1 MTQAWD
7 GAAPPLLGWPLS
19 TAQEAEK
26 ECGRPPHL
34 RMSGPQASCRAQGT
48 SVGTQVPSP
57 VVEKEDHVGGANTE
71 CQVSHGQ
78 HTSFFLTKE
87 QSHAQMNEFSWKDVA
102 SALSLANMIL
112 GLFSIFCSFC
122 KKSPCA
128 SWMLLVSFL
137 LDMAIGAMTRHLNIC
152 STSGAKLNDLA
163 VFTTFGLASAL
174 LLGMDGPLNGFLAII
189 YVLAISV
196 HLCFYST
203 GIPFTYKGLPCPY
216 ASCVLASTSLLT
228 KGNTFILSCM
238 ASLMILFMMD
248 QSYYPHD
255 EILESENWKKMV
267 YLGGVILVFL
277 SPLSLT
283 AFYCLMWSL
292 SYIFFPDALWGKA
305 ACLNLQH
312 RRY

>member
-1 MTQAWD
+1 
-7 GAAPPLLGWPLS
+7 PLPS
-19 TAQEAEK
+19 
-26 ECGRPPHL
+26 RPPSIPNPHL
-34 RMSGPQASCRAQGT
+34 IKTPPYQINITARPQRQGKQPDGPVSNKSGHTAVTVPTHIYLPYQTPSLLRASCRAQGT
-48 SVGTQVPSP
+48 SIGTQVPSP

-71 CQVSHGQ
+71 CQVSHGEHKEMWQCRGGAAQDLRGCQ

-152 STSGAKLNDLA
+152 STSG
-163 VFTTFGLASAL
+163 
-174 LLGMDGPLNGFLAII
+174 
-189 YVLAISV
+189 
-196 HLCFYST
+196 
-203 GIPFTYKGLPCPY
+203 
-216 ASCVLASTSLLT
+216 
-228 KGNTFILSCM
+228 
-238 ASLMILFMMD
+238 
-248 QSYYPHD
+248 
-255 EILESENWKKMV
+255 
-267 YLGGVILVFL
+267 VILVFL